1 MKSKATGIQYID
13 NEDQGDLFDLKIE
26 VVRDASGQIVSGLVI
41 GATQPQNEAS
51 ILIARKG
58 EFKLNPLLGVGIS
71 DALLSE
77 NMLEFRHRIRE
88 HFAMDGLNVK
98 ALDFYNLQNFSI
110 DAEYE

>member
-13 NEDQGDLFDLKIE
+13 NQDQGDLFDLKIE
-26 VVRDASGQIVSGLVI
+26 VVRDENGKILSGLVF
-41 GATQPQNEAS
+41 GQTQPKNEAS

-58 EFKLNPLLGVGIS
+58 EFKLNPLLGVGLG

-77 NMLEFRHRIRE
+77 NLLEFRHKIRE
-88 HFAMDGLNVK
+88 QFAFDGLNIK
-98 ALDFYNLQNFSI
+98 HLDLYNLQNFSI

>member
-13 NEDQGDLFDLKIE
+13 NQDQGELFDLKIE
-26 VVRDASGQIVSGLVI
+26 VVRDENGKILSGLVF
-41 GATQPQNEAS
+41 GQTQPQNEAS

-58 EFKLNPLLGVGIS
+58 EFKLNPLLGVGLG

-77 NMLEFRHRIRE
+77 NMLEFRHRIRAQ
-88 HFAMDGLNVK
+88 FSSDGLNIK
-98 ALDFYNLQNFSI
+98 DLNFYNLNNFSI